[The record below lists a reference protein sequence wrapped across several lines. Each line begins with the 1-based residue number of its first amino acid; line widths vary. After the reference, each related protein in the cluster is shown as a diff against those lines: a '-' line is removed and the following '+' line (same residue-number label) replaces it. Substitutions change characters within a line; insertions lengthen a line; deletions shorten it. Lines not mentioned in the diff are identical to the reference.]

1 MTHLTIDALYALETE
16 AASFLRYFEVETA
29 ARSVQMMDGRTITPE
44 TAARTL
50 RSVQEEIRFRNAQ
63 AWEVNA

>member
-1 MTHLTIDALYALETE
+1 MTHLTIDALYAVEME
-16 AASFLRYFEVETA
+16 ANALLRYFDAEPA
-29 ARSVQMMDGRTITPE
+29 ARSINMADGRTITPE
-44 TAARTL
+44 MAARAL

>member
-1 MTHLTIDALYALETE
+1 MFTMDALYAVEME
-16 AASFLRYFEVETA
+16 ANALLRYFDAEPA
-29 ARSVQMMDGRTITPE
+29 ARSINMADGRTLTPE
-44 TAARTL
+44 DVARTL

>member
-1 MTHLTIDALYALETE
+1 MTHLTMDALYALETE

-29 ARSVQMMDGRTITPE
+29 ARSVQMMDGRTITPDGV
-44 TAARTL
+44 ARTL

>member
-1 MTHLTIDALYALETE
+1 MTHLTMDALYALETE
-16 AASFLRYFEVETA
+16 AASFLRYFEAETA
-29 ARSVQMMDGRTITPE
+29 ARSVQMADGRTITADG
-44 TAARTL
+44 AARTL

>member
-1 MTHLTIDALYALETE
+1 MTKLTTDALYAVE
-16 AASFLRYFEVETA
+16 AEALAFLRYFEAEPA
-29 ARSVQMMDGRTITPE
+29 AQAVNMADGRTITPE
-44 TAARTL
+44 TAARTF

>member
-1 MTHLTIDALYALETE
+1 MTHLTMDALYALETE
-16 AASFLRYFEVETA
+16 ATSFLRYFEAEPA
-29 ARSVQMMDGRTITPE
+29 ARSVRMQDGRTITPDG
-44 TAARTL
+44 AARTL